1 MYFCC
6 IQRCTLSEIQ
16 SLCISFLPKKRK
28 SDFNNEFRLGTIAIA
43 TTLYPFSRF
52 HGSQTLSFIP
62 AAIYNRVKRVRT
74 NVRPSPLQSVRRA
87 FFSRWPVVLLHRK
100 QTRPQE
106 PYRGIQRTSVRD
118 SSARLFPIARW
129 ERAVFL
135 SDNLRF
141 VRQKRSLCEAGAA
154 PKSRPFFKLYNG
166 Y

>member
-1 MYFCC
+1 MFCRKDNFHIYSYLYSNSDFWKSIFFYFC
-6 IQRCTLSEIQ
+6 TFPDLSLRIKLEK
-16 SLCISFLPKKRK
+16 LPKSYKFK
-28 SDFNNEFRLGTIAIA
+28 YPNNEKF
-43 TTLYPFSRF
+43 
-52 HGSQTLSFIP
+52 LS

-74 NVRPSPLQSVRRA
+74 NVRSRPLQSVRRA

-154 PKSRPFFKLYNG
+154 PKSRPIFKLYNG